1 MAGWRLFLLG
11 LTILV
16 VGCPPSPEE
25 QRQAAVLTFLSTEP
39 TPSSLAVLQ
48 PGAAD
53 KLREVEPTLTDE
65 VQRDRVVKALVL
77 IDDETSHE
85 MLVDLL
91 GREPQRTAVA
101 FETAE
106 HYQRLPSHLDLL
118 YTRLDLDTR
127 QVVFATVCWPSFA
140 VDDAGIGATC
150 TQLWSQEP
158 AEVQGRWLRLL
169 THHGPQDDPAPY
181 EKLGEGT
188 HESEAEALAEVV
200 QRVGGGDLI
209 PAEARPR
216 LELSRTLADR
226 RARLGGGA
234 DHLTVSF
241 EGGYVDVLP
250 LDPDSDFGRTGNR
263 LLADLPLDCVASW
276 GAAEVGRSATL
287 EIKLNG
293 AKAAPTATVVAA
305 EDADTPA
312 ATLGSCTATGLTATH
327 EAGSAPWIPRF
338 GSCRLTLRSMRGASW
353 SQAEEGQAV
362 LSEPDLLSLAEA
374 LRESGTPAWRERL
387 DAPARTEPL
396 LRDLG
401 SVDLGYCLVYV
412 GEGWDDCAHWIGEVA
427 RVEKSVDD
435 VLRQGLR
442 DVDPAI
448 RKLCR
453 AALSVTLD
461 EEGLDEAAKPPQ
473 PEEDS
478 GGEDG
483 DEDGGEDGDEDG
495 GGEQTAAEEPS

>member
-1 MAGWRLFLLG
+1 MARWRLFLIG
-11 LTILV
+11 LTILA

-53 KLREVEPTLTDE
+53 KLREVEPTVTDE
-65 VQRDRVVKALVL
+65 IQRDRVVKALVL

-85 MLVDLL
+85 LLVDLL
-91 GREPQRTAVA
+91 GREPQRVGVA

-118 YTRLDLDTR
+118 YSRVDLDTR
-127 QVVFATVCWPSFA
+127 QAVFATVCWPSFTS
-140 VDDAGIGATC
+140 DDAGIGATC
-150 TQLWSQEP
+150 AQLWAQEP

-169 THHGPQDDPAPY
+169 THHGPHDDAAPY
-181 EKLGEGT
+181 EKLGEGA
-188 HESEAEALAEVV
+188 HESVAEALAEVV
-200 QRVGGGDLI
+200 QRVGGGEVI
-209 PAEARPR
+209 PAEARAQ
-216 LELSRTLADR
+216 LELSRTIADR
-226 RARLGGGA
+226 RDRLGGGG

-263 LLADLPLDCVASW
+263 LLADLPLDCVATW
-276 GAAEVGRSATL
+276 GAAEVGKSATL
-287 EIKLNG
+287 QIKLNG
-293 AKAAPTATVVAA
+293 AKGTPSVTVVGA

-312 ATLGSCTATGLTATH
+312 ATLGTCTAVGLTAAH

-338 GSCRLTLRSMRGASW
+338 GTCRLTLRSMRGSSW

-362 LSEPDLLSLAEA
+362 LSEPDLQSLAEA

-387 DAPARTEPL
+387 DAASRPEPL

-401 SVDLGYCLVYV
+401 SVDLGYCLIYV
-412 GEGWDDCAHWIGEVA
+412 GEGWDDCAHWLGEVA
-427 RVEKSVDD
+427 GLEKSVDD

-442 DVDPAI
+442 DVDPAV
-448 RKLCR
+448 RRLCR
-453 AALSVTLD
+453 AALSVNLD
-461 EEGLDEAAKPPQ
+461 EEGLDEAAKPPPP
-473 PEEDS
+473 PEEPTTE
-478 GGEDG
+478 GEPADVS
-483 DEDGGEDGDEDG
+483 D
-495 GGEQTAAEEPS
+495 QAEEEAG